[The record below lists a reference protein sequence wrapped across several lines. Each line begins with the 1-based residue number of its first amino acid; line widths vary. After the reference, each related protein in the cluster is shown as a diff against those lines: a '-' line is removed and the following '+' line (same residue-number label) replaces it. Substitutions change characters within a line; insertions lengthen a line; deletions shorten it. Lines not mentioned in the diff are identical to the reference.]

1 MSAYPGLGKVLM
13 WAGVVLVAPSLV
25 ASVYFGIDVVKQW
38 LAPAPVARAPLDA
51 NAHPIE
57 VVARGGDGGGERVV
71 ERGGWDCAGAVCGG
85 AGFSGRGGFAVFCG
99 AAVAR
104 LDSVKS

>member
-13 WAGVVLVAPSLV
+13 WAGVVLGAPSLV

-57 VVARGGDGGGERVV
+57 VVARGATVV
-71 ERGGWDCAGAVCGG
+71 GSALLSVG
-85 AGFSGRGGFAVFCG
+85 AGSVRGLFVAALVFLGVAVLLFFVGR
-99 AAVAR
+99 R
-104 LDSVKS
+104 LRQG